1 MLPGMSRA
9 AVTPKGR
16 VLRHPGDL
24 QWLERRRLQA
34 ADLFAQ
40 GKTRAEVA
48 GELGV
53 SAQTAS
59 RWYARWRDGGAA
71 GMRTARQGK
80 PAQLGSAELARVRRV
95 LDRGAV
101 AAGFDRDLWT
111 LGRVAEVIERVTGV
125 GHHPGHVWRILKRR
139 RWSLQRPAR
148 KAVERNEAEIAGGLP
163 RSGRGS
169 SKRPNAQSLALLH
182 RRIGRQRVPTLIGP
196 EPTRGVTQVD
206 TWGTSAQ
213 GQGHAHKARAR
224 AAPGGPHQVA
234 GGLA

>member
-9 AVTPKGR
+9 AVTTKGR

-59 RWYARWRDGGAA
+59 RWYARWRDGGMA

-80 PAQLGSAELARVRRV
+80 PARLGPAELAKIRRV

-101 AAGFDRDLWT
+101 AAGFDNDLWT
-111 LGRVAEVIERVTGV
+111 LERVAEVIERTTGV
-125 GHHPGHVWRILKRR
+125 AHHPGHVWRILKRM

-148 KAVERNEAEIAGGLP
+148 KAVERNEAEIARWVAEEWPQIVQTPERAEPGFV
-163 RSGRGS
+163 SSTNRGS
-169 SKRPNAQSLALLH
+169 S
-182 RRIGRQRVPTLIGP
+182 
-196 EPTRGVTQVD
+196 
-206 TWGTSAQ
+206 
-213 GQGHAHKARAR
+213 
-224 AAPGGPHQVA
+224 
-234 GGLA
+234 

>member
-1 MLPGMSRA
+1 MLRGMSRA

-59 RWYARWRDGGAA
+59 RWFTRWRDGGVA

-80 PAQLGSAELARVRRV
+80 PARLGPAQLAKVRR
-95 LDRGAV
+95 LDPNGYPDPIKMGGRPKRSTAWTGGRRA
-101 AAGFDRDLWT
+101 LWCPPQP
-111 LGRVAEVIERVTGV
+111 ECERREGC
-125 GHHPGHVWRILKRR
+125 
-139 RWSLQRPAR
+139 RPR
-148 KAVERNEAEIAGGLP
+148 
-163 RSGRGS
+163 GRGD
-169 SKRPNAQSLALLH
+169 H
-182 RRIGRQRVPTLIGP
+182 RNHEDQERDPACQHR
-196 EPTRGVTQVD
+196 
-206 TWGTSAQ
+206 S
-213 GQGHAHKARAR
+213 
-224 AAPGGPHQVA
+224 
-234 GGLA
+234 

>member
-24 QWLERRRLQA
+24 QWLQRRRLQA

-59 RWYARWRDGGAA
+59 RWWQRWRDAGAA

-80 PAQLGSAELARVRRV
+80 PAQLGPTELAKIRRV
-95 LDRGAV
+95 LDRGAA
-101 AAGFDRDLWT
+101 AAGFGNDRWT
-111 LGRVAEVIERVTGV
+111 LARVAEVIER
-125 GHHPGHVWRILKRR
+125 
-139 RWSLQRPAR
+139 
-148 KAVERNEAEIAGGLP
+148 
-163 RSGRGS
+163 
-169 SKRPNAQSLALLH
+169 
-182 RRIGRQRVPTLIGP
+182 
-196 EPTRGVTQVD
+196 
-206 TWGTSAQ
+206 
-213 GQGHAHKARAR
+213 
-224 AAPGGPHQVA
+224 
-234 GGLA
+234 

>member
-1 MLPGMSRA
+1 MLWVMLRGMSRA

-40 GKTRAEVA
+40 GKTRSEVA

-59 RWYARWRDGGAA
+59 RWYRRWRDGGTA
-71 GMRTARQGK
+71 GLRTARQGK
-80 PAQLGSAELARVRRV
+80 PAQLGPAELAKVRRV

-101 AAGFDRDLWT
+101 AAGFDNDLWT
-111 LGRVAEVIERVTGV
+111 LARVAEVIERTTGV
-125 GHHPGHVWRILKRR
+125 AHHPGHVWRLLKAM

-148 KAVERNEAEIAGGLP
+148 KAVERNEAEIARWVAEEWP
-163 RSGRGS
+163 RIKQTPKRAEPGS
-169 SKRPNAQSLALLH
+169 ALS
-182 RRIGRQRVPTLIGP
+182 
-196 EPTRGVTQVD
+196 
-206 TWGTSAQ
+206 TS
-213 GQGHAHKARAR
+213 RASS
-224 AAPGGPHQVA
+224 
-234 GGLA
+234 

>member
-34 ADLFAQ
+34 AELFAQ

-59 RWYARWRDGGAA
+59 RWHARWRDGGVA

-80 PAQLGSAELARVRRV
+80 PAQLGPTELAKVRRV
-95 LDRGAV
+95 LDRGPV
-101 AAGFDRDLWT
+101 AAGFDNDLWT
-111 LGRVAEVIERVTGV
+111 LARVAEVIERVTGV
-125 GHHPGHVWRILKRR
+125 AHHPGHVWRLLKAM

-148 KAVERNEAEIAGGLP
+148 KAVERNEAEIARWVAEEWP
-163 RSGRGS
+163 QIVQTPKRAEPGS
-169 SKRPNAQSLALLH
+169 ASS
-182 RRIGRQRVPTLIGP
+182 
-196 EPTRGVTQVD
+196 
-206 TWGTSAQ
+206 TS
-213 GQGHAHKARAR
+213 RASS
-224 AAPGGPHQVA
+224 
-234 GGLA
+234 